1 MKSEF
6 IIFSIILCFG
16 FITNQMEVKGQ
27 AGPYFLPLFRDHYP
41 TTTTTPTPISTR
53 FPTTMIY
60 DEKLKILKKCWRIK
74 KKLLFCQI
82 ISREV

>member
-1 MKSEF
+1 MR
-6 IIFSIILCFG
+6 
-16 FITNQMEVKGQ
+16 VRGQ
-27 AGPYFLPLFRDHYP
+27 VAPYFLPLFRDYNADET

-53 FPTTMIY
+53 FPTTLIY

-82 ISREV
+82 ISRT